1 MSHQLSQN
9 ARKMTHNGN
18 FFSMHHSLYNQFKH
32 CVKTKYHLVPDT
44 CITCKCSRSWTFN
57 HSFYYRMLKMF
68 TWSSVVRRNWPR
80 RSWFYKRQ
88 FERGIVVDASWRWR
102 TAVSQCKQHGG
113 RTLPEKDSL
122 WYWHKDDYMIDEFC
136 KLLVNIHI
144 KEFPRQILE
153 SCNYFF
159 CQMWSTWY
167 FNKSLGLL
175 KILYSCDLMQDS
187 EILA

>member
-1 MSHQLSQN
+1 MLSEL
-9 ARKMTHNGN
+9 N
-18 FFSMHHSLYNQFKH
+18 FK
-32 CVKTKYHLVPDT
+32 
-44 CITCKCSRSWTFN
+44 

-122 WYWHKDDYMIDEFC
+122 WYGHKDDYMIDEFC

-144 KEFPRQILE
+144 KESPRQILE